1 MSDKV
6 SVSLTVN
13 GVEHAL
19 TVAPERTLLDVLRE
33 ELRATGTRRG
43 CDEGSCGACTVLVDG
58 LPVLA
63 CLSLPVTLRGRAI
76 TTIEGVQ
83 PGAELHPVQ
92 RALVQHGAVQCGFCM
107 SGIVLAAKALL
118 ERNPAPTVEDVRQA
132 LGGNVCRCSGYS
144 RVVEAIASLSPR
156 PGAHAGRKEDA
167 HE

>member
-6 SVSLTVN
+6 SFSLQLN

-33 ELRATGTRRG
+33 DLRLTGTRRG
-43 CDEGSCGACTVLVDG
+43 CDEGGCGACTVLVDG
-58 LPVLA
+58 LPVLS
-63 CLSLPVTLRGRAI
+63 CLTLPVTLRGRAV

-83 PGAELHPVQ
+83 EGAALHPVQ

-118 ERNPAPTVEDVRQA
+118 EHNPSPTVEDVREA
-132 LGGNVCRCSGYS
+132 LGSNVCRCSGYT
-144 RVVEAIASLSPR
+144 RVVEAIASLGGR
-156 PGAHAGRKEDA
+156 P
-167 HE
+167 